1 MTTHIH
7 NGDSTTS
14 GGCDSCC
21 TKLNNLTVRLDG
33 ATVLDHVNL
42 HLHCGEL
49 VALVGPNGAGKTT
62 LLRAIL
68 GELEHEGTID
78 FVGTDGG
85 RRLRIGYVP
94 QRMDFDRQAPFSV
107 LDLFA
112 AANSRRPVFW
122 GAGGRSRAAAQTA
135 LSLAGVADL
144 LDQPLGNLSGGQL
157 QRVMLALA
165 LTPVPNLLLLDEPLT
180 GMDQAGIDLFYHTVA
195 ELRTIHDLS
204 ILMVSH
210 DLPMVAHIANRMVF
224 LDHTI
229 VCDDVPGVVLDHPQV
244 RMVFGAHGIL
254 PSYGAAFPSEPAQ
267 YAHHAREAE
276 KGVRLKHGNLA

>member
-1 MTTHIH
+1 MTAHVH
-7 NGDSTTS
+7 NEHEAEAFLH
-14 GGCDSCC
+14 CDTCC
-21 TKLNNLTVRLDG
+21 TRLTDLSVRLDG
-33 ATVLDHVNL
+33 KTVLAHVNM

-68 GELEHEGTID
+68 GELAHEGKID
-78 FVGTDGG
+78 FAGTNGG
-85 RRLRIGYVP
+85 HRLRIGYVP

-112 AANSRRPVFW
+112 AVNSSRPVFW
-122 GAGGRSRAAAQTA
+122 GAGKRSRAAAQTA
-135 LSLAGVADL
+135 LSLAGVAEL
-144 LDQPLGNLSGGQL
+144 TDQPLGNLSGGQL

-165 LTPVPNLLLLDEPLT
+165 LTPIPNLLLLDEPLS

-210 DLPMVAHIANRMVF
+210 DLPMAAHIADRMVF

-229 VCDDVPGVVLDHPQV
+229 VCDDVPKVVLDHPQV
-244 RMVFGAHGIL
+244 RMIFGAHGVL
-254 PSYGAAFPSEPAQ
+254 PTYGADLISESSP
-267 YAHHAREAE
+267 YAHHAQEVE
-276 KGVRLKHGNLA
+276 KR